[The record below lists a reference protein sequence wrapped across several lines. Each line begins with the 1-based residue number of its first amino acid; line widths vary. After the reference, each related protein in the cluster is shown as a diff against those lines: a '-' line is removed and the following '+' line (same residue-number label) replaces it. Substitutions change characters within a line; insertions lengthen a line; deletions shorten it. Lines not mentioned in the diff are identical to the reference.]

1 MNEKRIAT
9 ILFACS
15 NEQGKLI
22 SNVLTLKGINN
33 HCIFGDT
40 HESLRKKYISDFDDG
55 KYNILINNAILT
67 TGFDS
72 PRIKCVFITRPTNSI
87 VLYSQ
92 MLGRG
97 LRGRKMGGN
106 DECLLIDVVDNL
118 NKFNDENFAFN
129 YFSVYWR

>member
-1 MNEKRIAT
+1 M
-9 ILFACS
+9 
-15 NEQGKLI
+15 
-22 SNVLTLKGINN
+22 TLKGINN

-40 HESLRKKYISDFDDG
+40 NDLLRKKYISDFEQG
-55 KYNILINNAILT
+55 KYDILINNAILT

-72 PRIKCVFITRPTNSI
+72 PRIRCVFITRPTNSI

-97 LRGRKMGGN
+97 LRGKKMGGN
-106 DECLLIDVVDNL
+106 EECLLIDVIDNL
-118 NKFNDENFAFN
+118 NKFTDENFAFN